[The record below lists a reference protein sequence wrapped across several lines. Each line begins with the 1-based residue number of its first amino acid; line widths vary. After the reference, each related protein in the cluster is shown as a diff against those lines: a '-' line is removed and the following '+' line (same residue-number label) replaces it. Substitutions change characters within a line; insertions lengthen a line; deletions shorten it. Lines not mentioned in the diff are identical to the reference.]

1 MTQEEK
7 EHIFNQLAALLR
19 KHKDGLELR
28 ERVFGSPASNDR
40 PSVALY
46 GKEPKS
52 RNGAK
57 PTKTHVASV
66 TLYHR
71 GITLHIN
78 PVGSNPDLLS
88 GVDPK
93 LIASKSGKSWFNI
106 THLTPDMFK
115 DIERML
121 IAGISTY
128 KKKDWI

>member
-1 MTQEEK
+1 MTNEEK
-7 EHIFNQLAALLR
+7 QQIFNKLEALFR

-57 PTKTHVASV
+57 PTKTHVASA
-66 TLYHR
+66 TLYHK
-71 GITLHIN
+71 GVTLHIN
-78 PVGSNPDLLS
+78 PVGSDPNLLT
-88 GVDPK
+88 GVDAE
-93 LIASKSGKSWFNI
+93 LLASKSGESWF
-106 THLTPDMFK
+106 TLTSLSSEMLN

-121 IAGISTY
+121 AKGIELY
-128 KKKDWI
+128 KSKGWI